1 MLRNRRQKWSKPL
14 MSAAETIALIQ
25 QYYAA
30 FNSERDELLLELL
43 SDDVIHDINQGA
55 REVGKQAFRG
65 FLTRMR
71 DCYAEVITDLAY
83 CASLDGKRGAAEYL
97 VLGKYLKADIGLPA
111 AYGQTYR
118 LAGGAFFEVEAG
130 RITRVTNYYNLEDW
144 LAQVRNPVL
153 Q

>member
-1 MLRNRRQKWSKPL
+1 MN
-14 MSAAETIALIQ
+14 AAETVALIQ
-25 QYYAA
+25 QYYSA
-30 FNSERDELLLELL
+30 FNTERDELLLELL

-55 REVGKQAFRG
+55 REVGKRAFRD
-65 FLTRMR
+65 FLGRMR
-71 DCYAEVITDLAY
+71 ECYSEMITDLAY
-83 CASLDGKRGAAEYL
+83 CASLDGTRAAAEYL

-118 LAGGAFFEVEAG
+118 LAGGAFFEVKND

-144 LAQVRNPVL
+144 LAQVRNPTL